1 MRFFLTFQAL
11 ILAMLFSGCTTTGP
25 YVEKESDKLTDKEK
39 FHLFDYSRHFIINT
53 IITKPAK
60 KEAEEKRKGK
70 KNKRE
75 IKQKELTPQEKDELR
90 TLITSK
96 DPTVRVRYTGYKQGR
111 LSLTWILPGKMQVI
125 VSAEGRLDLSES
137 KQAQWKL
144 NVIRYNR
151 KCYMLP
157 EQLGIPAVD

>member
-1 MRFFLTFQAL
+1 MRYFLTFQSI
-11 ILAMLFSGCTTTGP
+11 ILAVLFCGCTATEP
-25 YVEKESDKLTDKEK
+25 YVEKESDRLTDKEK
-39 FHLFDYSRHFIINT
+39 FHIFDYSRHFIINT
-53 IITKPAK
+53 IITKPAQ

-75 IKQKELTPQEKDELR
+75 VKQRELTPQEKDELR
-90 TLITSK
+90 KLIMSK

-111 LSLTWILPGKMQVI
+111 LSLSWILPGKLQVI
-125 VSAEGRLDLSES
+125 VSAEGRLDLTGS
-137 KQAQWKL
+137 KETLWRL
-144 NVIRYNR
+144 NVISYKR